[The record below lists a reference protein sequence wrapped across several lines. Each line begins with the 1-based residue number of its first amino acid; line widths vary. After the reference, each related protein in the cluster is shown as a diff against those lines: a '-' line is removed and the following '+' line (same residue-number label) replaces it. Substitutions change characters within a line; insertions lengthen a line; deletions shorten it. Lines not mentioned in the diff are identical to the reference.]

1 MRVAATA
8 AEKKVRLVMARGW
21 AATSSPGEEEARTAT
36 ATRRDAE
43 RLRVAEAPEIAAGMV
58 EDIAD
63 IVVASTVRR
72 VLARPASSPMLSW
85 RVSDEARSEVV
96 VVFDI
101 YDKSRHTRAFWEPE
115 VRAGGW
121 GVAADHERTPLRRNP
136 TPESGGMEASSR
148 QPPRTTRSL
157 DAGALADDGST
168 PLIVPPRPCP
178 GVRVARQRPP
188 ARP

>member
-1 MRVAATA
+1 MWGVGGAARDALVRVAATA

-85 RVSDEARSEVV
+85 RVSDEIGCLNSLRSLSK
-96 VVFDI
+96 I
-101 YDKSRHTRAFWEPE
+101 KSRHTRAFWEQPRYAPE
-115 VRAGGW
+115 GGASPPTMSGLPSDEIQRLNREEWKRLPDNPRAPHGPWMQVR
-121 GVAADHERTPLRRNP
+121 
-136 TPESGGMEASSR
+136 S
-148 QPPRTTRSL
+148 RTTDR
-157 DAGALADDGST
+157 
-168 PLIVPPRPCP
+168 R
-178 GVRVARQRPP
+178 R
-188 ARP
+188 